1 MILIHNRILY
11 ILGRKNEIRIIGR
24 IIVIKDKNRIIY
36 YIYYILFMIYSRVLN
51 INEVLGKIFLST
63 WLILISA
70 I

>member
-51 INEVLGKIFLST
+51 INDLV
-63 WLILISA
+63 
-70 I
+70 

>member
-11 ILGRKNEIRIIGR
+11 ILGRKNDIRIIGR
-24 IIVIKDKNRIIY
+24 IFVIKDKNRIIY

-63 WLILISA
+63 VNNF
-70 I
+70 